1 VIYNYFLSFINL
13 MNLSRFLSF
22 NYSLC
27 GREIRL
33 ILRSNFK
40 GAWHNWKRVDSTY
53 RDELFKEFKV

>member
-1 VIYNYFLSFINL
+1 VLYNYFLSFINL

-22 NYSLC
+22 NYLLC